1 MRFLPIGCLL
11 LLLAGCSVSK
21 RMERTGKEVVAV
33 YESLPDWER
42 LPVRRIT
49 WEQAVSMAMEK
60 NLELRKARGTIKQA
74 KRSARSVYTDMIPG
88 VNLYASMTRALEDL
102 ARSPDSNAMSYNINV
117 VFNIPSLTQLPYR
130 IYSSQAELYATEK
143 AYELKQRE
151 IVSKIWQHV
160 RTADLD
166 RRLHELDL
174 ASFKEEERKTAGE
187 LKEQE
192 FREQSIDNWSK
203 LTELLGTQSARWE
216 ILPESLPKLDRAR
229 YEREAVHL
237 SPLVVTQYAIQLE
250 AARMNKYQILMNYL
264 PQINMSLYSPSLFS
278 STGGTYGG
286 TFLDSSDTKLTTYA
300 SLSLDTK
307 LTYWNQFRTAQD
319 EYEYTKQELRAK
331 LMDRRIQ
338 VGKVI
343 KSCREFEEWKSWMKK
358 RMAFEASRPISTAE
372 QMLEKRRRNIDMER
386 EILNQEK
393 RKVEGEAALMIEYGI
408 FSI

>member
-74 KRSARSVYTDMIPG
+74 NRSARSVYTDMIPG